1 MLNKPSTRIA
11 PYRTLEDG
19 QIAKAI
25 YLKNMAAMKQI
36 LTIEEVR
43 LNGRESKSYILF
55 KKQVMDEFYNPMT
68 EIFAAMELDGVL
80 KKCQCGTSIRQGYKT
95 CPHCNGAGYCNSDQ
109 YDDFV
114 KDMKAQRF
122 EDQPPLE

>member
-1 MLNKPSTRIA
+1 MNKPTNRIM

-43 LNGRESKSYILF
+43 LNGRESKAYILF
-55 KKQVMDEFYNPMT
+55 KKQVMDEFYNPMSD
-68 EIFAAMELDGVL
+68 IFAAMEMDGVL
-80 KKCQCGTSIRQGYKT
+80 MKCPCGTTIRQGYKP
-95 CPHCNGAGYCNSDQ
+95 CQLCNGAGYCNSEP

-114 KDMKAQRF
+114 KEMKVQRMD
-122 EDQPPLE
+122 DQPPMA